1 MFDRNCE
8 AHDIIK
14 ARNGWVA
21 NSGFDGPIFIAKSL
35 HELADLI
42 EGPVPVQ
49 PEYVP
54 PHPNT
59 CDFAVKDFDLLR
71 SVSEYL
77 AAGQKIKAIKALRD
91 CGTPRL
97 SLRAA
102 KELLEG
108 LFPMNGY
115 NY

>member
-1 MFDRNCE
+1 MFDRNWE
-8 AHDIIK
+8 AHDVIK

-21 NSGFDGPIFIAKSL
+21 NSEFNGPLFVARSL

-42 EGPVPVQ
+42 EGPAPVQ

-54 PHPNT
+54 PHPDT
-59 CDFAVKDFDLLR
+59 CDFAIKNFDLLR
-71 SVSEYL
+71 SVSECL
-77 AAGQKIKAIKALRD
+77 AAGQKINAIKALRD

-108 LFPMNGY
+108 LFPMNNR